1 MRIKL
6 FTSTPLM
13 IASMVALALSL
24 LGGFGLTTAPAR
36 ASTLLATNQP
46 DVVRVMVEGAVQR
59 PVAAAGDQF
68 AVAVTFEF
76 AKKMHIWPNVPVIPD
91 ELKGL
96 LAIPTLINVREG
108 ATLPDGVKVYP
119 RSAQWPKPQEVEVG
133 FTGSPVKLLSYAEPT
148 TVYIPVVIEPSA
160 KPGEITIPL
169 TVSYQACNDAVCFQ
183 EEKVELDLKVKIVE
197 TGTVIPPAPDAALF
211 KDFDP
216 SVFSNLLAG
225 NVKGPEASATREFDF
240 LGYKFNVAANAYV
253 LIMLIAFAAG
263 VLMNFTPCVLP
274 VIPIKIL
281 SIQAHAKSP
290 GKLVWFGTVYCLGI
304 IAMYGVLGLMA
315 FGVITGGQ
323 KYDWGQIF
331 THTWFVIA
339 MSLIVAVMGV
349 GMMGWF
355 TIRLPNFV
363 YSVNPT
369 GESTAGNF
377 VGGVLTGILAVPCT
391 GPLLG
396 ATLAWILTQPPA
408 LGIGVFLLMGLGM
421 ASPYALLIFFPKL
434 LQKVPRG
441 GPGSELLKQVM
452 GLFMLAV
459 AAFLA
464 GNLTSERWPWY
475 IVGVLSVFAF
485 GWMVAGGR
493 RTLVSAAAK
502 NITTVLGVLG
512 IAGSIWVTQSLT
524 KAPPIDWRVFAARPD
539 GEIRSAIAEA
549 VKKGNVVVVDFTAK
563 WCTNCHVIEK
573 NVIYSEEGLKTL
585 GAKDVVEFK
594 VDLTKAG
601 SEEGWGMV
609 KEISGGGGI
618 PLIAIFGPAVEK
630 PIFFQSFFKPSDLT
644 AAVAKAR
651 GAGAAGGAAG
661 SGTGQPVK

>member
-1 MRIKL
+1 MRTK
-6 FTSTPLM
+6 FTPRLSVPVM
-13 IASMVALALSL
+13 FASILLASLVL
-24 LGGFGLTTAPAR
+24 LGGLVLIGQPAE
-36 ASTLLATNQP
+36 ASKVARVNQP

-76 AKKMHIWPNVPVIPD
+76 TKKMHIWPNAPVIPT

-96 LAIPTLINVREG
+96 EPIPTLINVRED
-108 ATLPDGVKVYP
+108 AKLPDGVKVYP

-133 FTGSPVKLLSYAEPT
+133 FTGAPVKLLSYAEPT
-148 TVYIPVVIEPSA
+148 TVYIPVVIEPSV

-169 TVSYQACNDAVCFQ
+169 TVSYQACNDLVCFP
-183 EEKVELDLKVKIVE
+183 EEAVELDLKVKIVE
-197 TGTVIPPAPDAALF
+197 AGTVIPPAPATALF
-211 KDFDP
+211 TKFDP

-225 NVKGPEASATREFDF
+225 NATGPALSAMREFDF

-290 GKLVWFGTVYCLGI
+290 GKLAWFGSVYCLGI
-304 IAMYGVLGLMA
+304 VWMYGVLGLMA
-315 FGVITGGQ
+315 FGLITGGR

-331 THTWFVIA
+331 THDWFVIG
-339 MSLIVAVMGV
+339 MSLVVAVMGV

-377 VGGVLTGILAVPCT
+377 IGGVLTGILAVPCT

-408 LGIGVFLLMGLGM
+408 LGIGVFLLMGAGM

-464 GNLTSERWPWY
+464 GNLTSEKWPWY

-493 RTLVSAAAK
+493 RMLTSASAK

-512 IAGSIWVTQSLT
+512 IVVSIWITQSLT
-524 KAPPIDWRVFAARPD
+524 KAPPIDWRVFLSDPNGTIHAAIGD
-539 GEIRSAIAEA
+539 A
-549 VKKGNVVVVDFTAK
+549 VKRGKVVVVKFTAK
-563 WCTNCHVIEK
+563 WCTNCLFIEQ
-573 NVIYSEEGLKTL
+573 NVYYSQEGLRTVN
-585 GAKDVVEFK
+585 AKDVVAFK
-594 VDLTKAG
+594 VDLRDPGET
-601 SEEGWGMV
+601 EGWSLV

-618 PLIAIFGPAVEK
+618 PLTAIYGPAVDK
-630 PIFFQSFFKPSDLT
+630 PIYFQSFFKPSDLT
-644 AAVAKAR
+644 ASVEKAR
-651 GAGAAGGAAG
+651 GVGGVG
-661 SGTGQPVK
+661 G

>member
-1 MRIKL
+1 MRTKFTPRLTVPVL
-6 FTSTPLM
+6 F
-13 IASMVALALSL
+13 ASLLVAALAL
-24 LGGFGLTTAPAR
+24 LGVFVLTGEPAQAAKVAR
-36 ASTLLATNQP
+36 VTQP

-68 AVAVTFEF
+68 AVAVKFEF
-76 AKKMHIWPNVPVIPD
+76 MKKMHIWPNVPVVPA
-91 ELKGL
+91 EMKGL
-96 LAIPTLINVREG
+96 EPIPTLINVREG
-108 ATLPDGVKVYP
+108 AKLPDGVKVYP
-119 RSAQWPKPQEVEVG
+119 RSAQWPKPHEVEVG

-148 TVYIPVVIEPSA
+148 TVFIPVVIESSA
-160 KPGEITIPL
+160 KPGEVTIPL
-169 TVSYQACNDAVCFQ
+169 TVSYQACNDMVCFP
-183 EEKVELDLKVKIVE
+183 EEAVELDLKVKIVE
-197 TGTVIPPAPDAALF
+197 AGTAIPAATEKGLF
-211 KDFDP
+211 KAFDP

-225 NVKGPEASATREFDF
+225 NATGPTLSATREFDF

-290 GKLVWFGTVYCLGI
+290 GKLAWFGSVYCLGI

-331 THTWFVIA
+331 THDWFVIG

-369 GESTAGNF
+369 GESTTGNF
-377 VGGVLTGILAVPCT
+377 IGGVLTGILAVPCT

-408 LGIGVFLLMGLGM
+408 LGIGVFLLMGAGM
-421 ASPYALLIFFPKL
+421 AFPYALLIFFPKL

-493 RTLVSAAAK
+493 RMLTSASAK

-524 KAPPIDWRVFAARPD
+524 KAPPIDWRVFASRPD

-549 VKKGNVVVVDFTAK
+549 VKQGKVVVVDFTAK
-563 WCTNCHVIEK
+563 WCTNCHVVEK
-573 NVIYSEEGLKTL
+573 TVIYSEEGLKTL
-585 GAKDVVEFK
+585 GAKDVIEFK

-601 SEEGWGMV
+601 AEEGWGV
-609 KEISGGGGI
+609 VREISGGGGI
-618 PLIAIFGPAVEK
+618 PLVAIFGPAVEK
-630 PIFFQSFFKPSDLT
+630 PVYFQSFFKPSDLT
-644 AAVAKAR
+644 AAVVQAR
-651 GAGAAGGAAG
+651 G
-661 SGTGQPVK
+661 STGNQPAK